1 MSDVSINTARLRE
14 GGIAQGPEGRAAFVS
29 QEQRARFLVSM
40 RRTPEWKPL
49 IEQYPSFAVGF
60 ADHMIATNNDPDP
73 MYVGMLMSRYNVPQ
87 SAIPYL
93 FRSSGGGGRSQQ
105 DRENIIRTFQTSILF
120 RAKQLGL
127 NLKPEEVD
135 YIARV
140 AEAQNYSAEQV
151 DAALTGLI
159 KWDSL
164 QGGTLTAARDSIN
177 TLAKDYL
184 VSLTDDLVRDW
195 STRLATG
202 AATTEGFKSV
212 VMAQAKLQNPW
223 LATYIDQ
230 GLSPNELLDPG
241 RRQIATSLGL
251 NPAEIDFSDPTNMNL
266 VTTKDDKGNTR
277 LATIPEIR
285 TNIRMD
291 PRWEAT
297 DEARQTAASMARLLS
312 EVFGRS
318 AF

>member
-1 MSDVSINTARLRE
+1 MSNTETTNEQLVRARE
-14 GGIAQGPEGRAAFVS
+14 GGVLVTTNQYMRAELLVDWKSDPDMAPLVQRYPAFGVALADYFVRQIGQDEDIAPE
-29 QEQRARFLVSM
+29 Q
-40 RRTPEWKPL
+40 
-49 IEQYPSFAVGF
+49 VGF
-60 ADHMIATNNDPDP
+60 LAAQF
-73 MYVGMLMSRYNVPQ
+73 GVPRT
-87 SAIPYL
+87 AIPYL
-93 FRSSGGGGRSQQ
+93 FSSGRGGRSQT
-105 DRENIIRTFQTSILF
+105 DIENTVRSYQVSISN
-120 RAKQLGL
+120 RAKLLGIKL
-127 NLKPEEVD
+127 SAPEVD

-140 AEAQNYSAEQV
+140 AESQNYSAEQV

-177 TLAKDYL
+177 ALAKDYL
-184 VSLTDDLVRDW
+184 VSFTDDLVRDW

-223 LATYIDQ
+223 LATYIDE
-230 GLSPNELLDPG
+230 GLNPNELLDPG

-251 NPAEIDFSDPTNMNL
+251 NPAEIDFSDPINMAL

-285 TNIRMD
+285 TNIRKD
-291 PRWEAT
+291 PRWEQT
-297 DEARQTAASMARLLS
+297 DEARQLTSSLARS
-312 EVFGRS
+312 IAQIFGRS
-318 AF
+318 VF

>member
-1 MSDVSINTARLRE
+1 MSNGQRTNEQLVRARE
-14 GGIAQGPEGRAAFVS
+14 GGVLVTTNQYMRA
-29 QEQRARFLVSM
+29 ELLVD
-40 RRTPEWKPL
+40 WK
-49 IEQYPSFAVGF
+49 S
-60 ADHMIATNNDPDP
+60 DPDMAP
-73 MYVGMLMSRYNVPQ
+73 LVQRYPAFGVALADYFVRQLRQDEDIKPEQIGYLAAQFGVPRT
-87 SAIPYL
+87 AMPFL
-93 FRSSGGGGRSQQ
+93 FSSGRGGRSQA
-105 DRENIIRTFQTSILF
+105 DIENTVRSYQVSISN
-120 RAKQLGL
+120 RAKVLGINL
-127 NLKPEEVD
+127 NAPEVD

-184 VSLTDDLVRDW
+184 VSFTDDLVRDW